1 LHVCHLVSK
10 RLTIYIYMRGPS
22 DKNNTHFHHLFF
34 LIQLLQKTATLGDFV
49 LKNDNPST
57 KELQRHPNELN
68 ANVML
73 L

>member
-1 LHVCHLVSK
+1 
-10 RLTIYIYMRGPS
+10 MRGPS

-34 LIQLLQKTATLGDFV
+34 LIQLLQKMVTLGDFV

-68 ANVML
+68 EK
-73 L
+73 